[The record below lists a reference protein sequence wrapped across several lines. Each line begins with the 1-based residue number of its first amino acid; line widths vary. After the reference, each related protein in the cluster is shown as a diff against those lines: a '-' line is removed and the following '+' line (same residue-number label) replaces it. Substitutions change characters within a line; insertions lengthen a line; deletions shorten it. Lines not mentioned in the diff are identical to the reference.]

1 MSNYTDKH
9 YDFTYKLSKEEIKKG
24 EIKLDPYK
32 VSSVWKLGERD
43 NNSGILFHILKTI
56 TRFGLKNDEEREI
69 QAIIKQAENLRRFI
83 KKVNVIDVTEPQGF
97 KNMEED
103 TTTILRLPNGHK
115 LLDADTFEEFLKM
128 NKIKRGD
135 EQTRCDGCE
144 FFNNEFEDRCEIPS
158 KFLNANTSATC
169 YYIKDTDE

>member
-1 MSNYTDKH
+1 MSGYSDKH

-69 QAIIKQAENLRRFI
+69 QAIIKQAENLRRFV

-97 KNMEED
+97 RNMEED
-103 TTTILRLPNGHK
+103 TTTVLKLPLGVTILEES
-115 LLDADTFEEFLKM
+115 FEEYLKR
-128 NKIKRGD
+128 NKIITSMNLD
-135 EQTRCDGCE
+135 TCQGCI
-144 FFNNEFEDRCEIPS
+144 FDDPTLKTYCSMPLKFKAQHVTDRC
-158 KFLNANTSATC
+158 
-169 YYIKDTDE
+169 YYVKDTDE